1 LETGPV
7 EVKRLLGYE
16 EYGEFDGRGAAAMKT
31 VLLAGGRG
39 SRLSEETELKP
50 KPMVEIGGEP
60 ILCHIMNV
68 YAAAGFEE
76 FVVALGYKGNHI
88 KSFFQEYFSATHD
101 LTVDLATGK
110 TTVLGGNPRSWR
122 VHLVDTGLDTQTG
135 GRIKRLTRW
144 LNDET
149 FMLTYGD
156 GLADVDIRRLV
167 EFHRGHGKLAT
178 VTAVRPPAR
187 FGALVLE
194 GDSVLHFSEKPQTGE
209 GWINGGFFVLEPG
222 VLDYIDGDR
231 SIWERDPLERLAR
244 EGQLR
249 AYLHDGF
256 WQPMDTLREKQ
267 YLEELWNAGKAPWKI
282 W

>member
-1 LETGPV
+1 
-7 EVKRLLGYE
+7 
-16 EYGEFDGRGAAAMKT
+16 MKT

-88 KSFFQEYFSATHD
+88 KSFFREYFSATHD
-101 LTVDLATGK
+101 LTVDLATGE
-110 TTVLGGNPRSWR
+110 TAVLRGNPRSWR

-135 GRIKRLTRW
+135 GRIKRLAHW
-144 LNDET
+144 LRDET

-156 GLADVDIRRLV
+156 GLADVDLRRV
-167 EFHRGHGKLAT
+167 VDFHRAHGKLAT

-194 GDSVLHFSEKPQTGE
+194 GDSVLRFSEKPQSGE

-222 VLDYIDGDR
+222 VLDYVDGDR
-231 SIWERDPLERLAR
+231 SVWERAPLERLAQ

-249 AYLHDGF
+249 AYFHDGF